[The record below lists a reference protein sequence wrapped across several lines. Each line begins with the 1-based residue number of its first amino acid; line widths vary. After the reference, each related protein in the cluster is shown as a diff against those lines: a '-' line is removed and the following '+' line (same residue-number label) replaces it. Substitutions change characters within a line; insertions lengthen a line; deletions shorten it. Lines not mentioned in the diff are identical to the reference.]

1 VAVVF
6 EDQQLTYGDLN
17 ARADRLAHQLTS

>member
-17 ARADRLAHQLTS
+17 ARAIASRIS